1 MEKLVKN
8 EYQNWVKFA
17 KDDKDLVKE
26 LNEMSKNE
34 DAINDAFYRELSFGT
49 AGLRGVIGAGTNRMN
64 IYIVR
69 RTSQGLANYVLK
81 HFKGKKRAIAIS
93 YDSRIKSDLFAK
105 ASAEVFAANG
115 IKVFIYKE
123 LMPTPC
129 LSYAVRE
136 LKCSAGVMVT
146 ASHNPSKYNG
156 YKVYNEDGC
165 QITEVAAEEIQNEI
179 KKIDPFKDVK
189 LLSFE
194 EGLKS
199 KQISFIKDKLVT
211 KFINRVKKESVLGK
225 TKVNKDVKI
234 IYTPLHGT
242 GLKPVTRI
250 LEESGFNNVI
260 LVKEQALP
268 DGEFTTCP
276 FPNPELH
283 EAMAL
288 GMEYAKR
295 ENAELL
301 LATDPDADRVGIA
314 VKNGKDFQILSGN
327 QTGILLLNFI
337 CELRKENKKMPKN
350 AYAVKSLV
358 STALADKIAKYHKV
372 KMHSVLTGFKYIGE
386 LIKTNEG
393 KNHAKYIFG
402 FEESCGYL
410 SGGYVRDKDAVNASF
425 LIAEMFAYYKTKGI
439 SLLEKLES
447 LYKKFGYYLDKVE
460 SFYFEGQSGFA
471 KMSEIMKSFR
481 KDVSSIAG
489 FKVSKIIDYQ
499 KGVNGLPKADIIEF
513 KLENGSNVIIRPSGT
528 EPKLKLYCS
537 ITASSMNKAAKIYDQ
552 IFKELSVKFK

>member
-93 YDSRIKSDLFAK
+93 HDSRIKSDLFAK

-136 LKCSAGVMVT
+136 LKCGAGVMVT

-199 KQISFIKDKLVT
+199 KRISFIKGKLVT

-537 ITASSMNKAAKIYDQ
+537 ITAPSMNKAVKIYDQ

>member
-34 DAINDAFYRELSFGT
+34 DAINDAFYREFSFGT

-136 LKCSAGVMVT
+136 LKCVAGVMVT

-250 LEESGFNNVI
+250 LEESGFNNIVV
-260 LVKEQALP
+260 VKEQALP

-439 SLLEKLES
+439 SLIEKLES

-481 KDVSSIAG
+481 KDVSSIAW